1 MIASELKRTLQSLAC
16 AKWKVLSKFPKSRDV
31 NETDS
36 FSFNFSFTAPI
47 NKIKIQTIINKLE
60 SAEERQETDSKV
72 DEGRKTQCDVS
83 SPFSRF
89 PLDLTNESN
98 LDLDRQAC
106 IVRIMKDRKTL
117 PMQSL
122 INETIRQLA
131 HRFTPSLPM
140 VKQAIERLID
150 KEYLERNENDR
161 KSLNYLVRPPP
172 FFTLRNQRILIPSFS
187 VAIGLKRVC
196 VVLHS
201 YPPSL
206 LVTLLYIP
214 PCPCRPSFS
223 SSTAEPSQ
231 QFGLR
236 GSSFF
241 NLRSWLFF

>member
-1 MIASELKRTLQSLAC
+1 
-16 AKWKVLSKFPKSRDV
+16 
-31 NETDS
+31 
-36 FSFNFSFTAPI
+36 
-47 NKIKIQTIINKLE
+47 
-60 SAEERQETDSKV
+60 
-72 DEGRKTQCDVS
+72 
-83 SPFSRF
+83 
-89 PLDLTNESN
+89 
-98 LDLDRQAC
+98 
-106 IVRIMKDRKTL
+106 MKDRKTL

-214 PCPCRPSFS
+214 PCPCRRPFS
-223 SSTAEPSQ
+223 SRPPSPVSNSDSAAQASSIFAHCSSLHSLLFTRYSLLLSKSRRITTRLSSLINISDERRPCAPDSIRPPLTISSIRLPSLETRQDEHEPT
-231 QFGLR
+231 
-236 GSSFF
+236 
-241 NLRSWLFF
+241 